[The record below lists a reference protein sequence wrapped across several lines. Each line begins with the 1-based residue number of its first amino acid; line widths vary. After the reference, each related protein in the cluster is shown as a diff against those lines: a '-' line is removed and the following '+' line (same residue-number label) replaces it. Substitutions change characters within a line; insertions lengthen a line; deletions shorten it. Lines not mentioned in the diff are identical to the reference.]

1 MKVKII
7 NEKLSDNGK
16 EFKVRR
22 MNYDQVVVNY
32 PSKEGIHTFDIHN
45 VELISEGEV
54 DDLLIN
60 HRELLKIRINRGVS
74 IFFYKFLME
83 ELQVVIEGELKDLN
97 LLKDISTQANKRGFW
112 EKELVLIVNSK
123 IPIKIKASGQN
134 FKRGNYNFDI
144 KIIEKNEFD
153 EICSFEIERLKKEIK
168 DKETQ
173 LSYFFLSLEQ
183 VRKTEKNAD
192 IKLLI

>member
-1 MKVKII
+1 MKVKVI

-32 PSKEGIHTFDIHN
+32 HSKEGIHTFGIHE

-60 HRELLKIRINRGVS
+60 HRELLKIKINRGVS

-83 ELQVVIEGELKDLN
+83 ELQVVIECELKDIN

-123 IPIKIKASGQN
+123 IPVRVKASGQN
-134 FKRGNYNFDI
+134 FKRANYNFDI
-144 KIIEKNEFD
+144 KILEKNEFE
-153 EICSFEIERLKKEIK
+153 EICSFEIERLNKEIK
-168 DKETQ
+168 ARETQ
-173 LSYFFLSLEQ
+173 LSYFFLALEQ
-183 VRKTEKNAD
+183 VRKTEKKAD
-192 IKLLI
+192 VKLLI